1 MHQQSGIAIHCIGN
15 NMLLHALTS
24 CLKCKKT
31 SLATMESRKQEA
43 LDIAKHAW
51 RRPPPTTVADFN
63 YGLSSALRLCSL
75 IGSDS
80 AYAWADDIW
89 KESELQP
96 SPKTFI
102 TYAARTCLCE
112 QRCEYQA
119 VSDLL
124 MQTARQRLSPDEV
137 LLGGLLQEAAA
148 HFNWKR
154 ADDIWQLFQTQ
165 HQVKPNF
172 LTYTAYAKA
181 HLLAGRP
188 M

>member
-1 MHQQSGIAIHCIGN
+1 M
-15 NMLLHALTS
+15 
-24 CLKCKKT
+24 
-31 SLATMESRKQEA
+31 QE
-43 LDIAKHAW
+43 
-51 RRPPPTTVADFN
+51 DFFGN
-63 YGLSSALRLCSL
+63 YGEPEAGSSRYSQACMAQASPDNSGRLQL
-75 IGSDS
+75 
-80 AYAWADDIW
+80 WV
-89 KESELQP
+89 E
-96 SPKTFI
+96 
-102 TYAARTCLCE
+102 
-112 QRCEYQA
+112 
-119 VSDLL
+119 
-124 MQTARQRLSPDEV
+124 QTARQRLSPDEV